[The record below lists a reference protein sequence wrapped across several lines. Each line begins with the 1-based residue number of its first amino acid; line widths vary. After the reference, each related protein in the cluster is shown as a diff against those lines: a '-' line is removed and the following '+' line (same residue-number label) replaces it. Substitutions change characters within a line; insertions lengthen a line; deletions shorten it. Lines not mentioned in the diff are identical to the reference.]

1 MSDIQDESERRKED
15 REISIIN
22 LMKNETEKRLID
34 VIRFKESY
42 LQEEKELLF
51 KIEFLNNLLISK
63 NIDVMTTIQINEKGE
78 VKVLYNK
85 DDMIIPSSIN

>member
-51 KIEFLNNLLISK
+51 KIEFLNNLLNTK
-63 NIDVMTTIQINEKGE
+63 K
-78 VKVLYNK
+78 
-85 DDMIIPSSIN
+85 